1 MYLFIHSTES
11 YSTFVPGTVLGAEY
25 TIGNEQDKTTL
36 ALWSFQSIG
45 EHRHRELQKQSESSN
60 SDLGVIYI
68 SL

>member
-25 TIGNEQDKTTL
+25 TVGNEQDKTTL

-45 EHRHRELQKQSESSN
+45 EHRHRELQKHRVKAVTQTWV
-60 SDLGVIYI
+60 LYT
-68 SL
+68 